1 MKKTVKDI
9 NKLTTQGISYL
20 KAGVYYLT
28 VPIVLGLGLQSLDF
42 ARMFAPSNW
51 STYILFWHSG

>member
-9 NKLTTQGISYL
+9 NKLTTQGVKYL

-28 VPIVLGLGLQSLDF
+28 VPIVLGLGLKSIDF
-42 ARMFAPSNW
+42 SRMFVPSN
-51 STYILFWHSG
+51 

>member
-28 VPIVLGLGLQSLDF
+28 VPIVLGLGLQSIDF
-42 ARMFAPSNW
+42 ARIFTPSN
-51 STYILFWHSG
+51 